1 MDFMFKGKTRRFA
14 RPAVIGLIACTIA
27 GSAAAQDEEDEDESG
42 APAATQRGPAAENKD
57 KRGAGRADEDP
68 AKKAERLAKR
78 RDRLLKS
85 AERLRGRAA
94 ELRKKAASGE
104 APPANPNAKRP
115 PKSYEEQAKKFEE
128 QAKRMEERSK
138 NLEAEDAA
146 RADRPERSPD
156 QIRQRRHK
164 IRRAQLNR
172 RWGETLRNP
181 DAVAELRMHAERTAR
196 LKRIRTLAQARGKDD
211 PLAQRAGGLLKKEE
225 ERHEKRMKDIQ
236 GDTPAG
242 KVEPAS
248 AAEESK

>member
-1 MDFMFKGKTRRFA
+1 MFKGKTRRFA
-14 RPAVIGLIACTIA
+14 RPVVFGLIACTIA
-27 GSAAAQDEEDEDESG
+27 GSAAAQSEQDEDESG
-42 APAATQRGPAAENKD
+42 APATQRTPADDKD
-57 KRGAGRADEDP
+57 KGGPGRADEDP
-68 AKKAERLAKR
+68 GKKAERLAKR

-85 AERLRGRAA
+85 AERLRQRAA

-104 APPANPNAKRP
+104 TPPANPNAKRP
-115 PKSYEEQAKKFEE
+115 PKSYEEQAKKFED

-146 RADRPERSPD
+146 RADRPERSPE

-181 DAVAELRMHAERTAR
+181 DAIAELRMHAERTAR

-211 PLAQRAGGLLKKEE
+211 PLAQRAGELLKKEE

-236 GDTPAG
+236 GDAPAG
-242 KVEPAS
+242 KVAPAS